1 MIEVFADICCPF
13 AHASLCRL
21 DAYRRER
28 GLDFGMRV
36 RPWPL
41 ELVNGSP
48 VDPAMLGAEIE
59 AIRAAGLEASFAG
72 FDPTRFPATTLPA
85 LAAEIAAYRAGD
97 EVGERFSL
105 AVRRALWEEGRDIAD
120 PSVLAELAASVGAPR
135 PSADDEATVR
145 TAWEEGKAR
154 GVVGS
159 PHFFTSSGGFFCPT
173 LHITHEG
180 GAYQVQFDAAGFQQL
195 VEAAGAG

>member
-13 AHASLCRL
+13 AHASLRRL
-21 DAYRRER
+21 DAYRRDR
-28 GLDFGMRV
+28 GLDFGIRV

-48 VDPAMLGAEIE
+48 VDPRLLDAEIE
-59 AIRAAGLEASFAG
+59 AIRVAGLEATFAG
-72 FDPTRFPATTLPA
+72 FDPARFPATTLPA
-85 LAAEIAAYRAGD
+85 LAAEIAAYRAGA

-105 AVRRALWEEGRDIAD
+105 AIRHALWEEGRDIAD
-120 PSVLAELAASVGAPR
+120 PSVLDEVAASVGSPR
-135 PSADDEATVR
+135 PTADDEAAVR
-145 TAWEEGKAR
+145 AGWEEGQAR

-180 GAYQVQFDAAGFQQL
+180 GAYQVQFDAVGFQQL
-195 VEAAGAG
+195 VEAAGIG